1 MRIENMEE
9 ALSSI
14 KMVIG
19 TMATGSMACPK
30 VREE

>member
-14 KMVIG
+14 KMVTG
-19 TMATGSMACPK
+19 MMATGSMACPK